1 MNLSQDEIN
10 ALLDENNLAH
20 NSEEKDSG
28 LLNESVAETSVSNNV
43 NPEYLLTDYEKDTLG
58 EVGNMCMGAVA
69 TTMYTLL
76 DRRVSIT
83 TPRVS
88 IHTTREVLLDYSIPF
103 VLVEVQYTSGIQ
115 GKNLLLLKEPDAALI
130 TDLLMGGEGKIEEPV
145 VLNEM
150 HMSAISEIM
159 NQMIGAAATALAK
172 LLHIQVNISPP
183 KSDRVEVHADLTET
197 LDYSQVV
204 VKISFDMVIEG
215 LLESQLIQLI
225 PYDFA
230 RNLANKLMDAYS
242 EEENVEE
249 NISNQSNLPDI
260 PEEIQSGLGIQSEEQ
275 SIPAE
280 TVAQITDTMA
290 AQPQSQHS
298 LPIDSSYVQAEK
310 SPGNLVDVHPIQF
323 QSFDENKPAN
333 PINKSLDMVYDIPL
347 QVSVELGKT
356 QKEISEILE
365 FGMGTVIVLEKMAG
379 DPVEVLANGK
389 LIARGEVVV
398 IDENYGVRITELF
411 NK

>member
-10 ALLDENNLAH
+10 ALMEDKSSVLNSDEKPEDNN
-20 NSEEKDSG
+20 SQQI
-28 LLNESVAETSVSNNV
+28 NESMGASYAPEGVSS
-43 NPEYLLTDYEKDTLG
+43 EYTLTEYERDTLG

-88 IHTTREVLLDYSIPF
+88 IHTTKEVLLDYSIPF
-103 VLVEVQYTSGIQ
+103 VLVEVQYTSGIE

-159 NQMIGAAATALAK
+159 NQMIGASATALAK
-172 LLHIQVNISPP
+172 LLHIPVNISPP
-183 KSDRVEVHADLTET
+183 LSDRVEVHADLTET
-197 LDYSQVV
+197 LDHSQVV

-230 RNLANKLMDAYS
+230 RNLAKKLMDAYG

-249 NISNQSNLPDI
+249 NISNMNNLSDI
-260 PEEIQSGLGIQSEEQ
+260 EIQPEEQ
-275 SIPAE
+275 SVP
-280 TVAQITDTMA
+280 AQIRGSKSGHNVCA
-290 AQPQSQHS
+290 ASEQSATACYGDRGGIICPHGSS
-298 LPIDSSYVQAEK
+298 LKRTRKPGRCSSYA
-310 SPGNLVDVHPIQF
+310 I
-323 QSFDENKPAN
+323 
-333 PINKSLDMVYDIPL
+333 
-347 QVSVELGKT
+347 
-356 QKEISEILE
+356 
-365 FGMGTVIVLEKMAG
+365 
-379 DPVEVLANGK
+379 
-389 LIARGEVVV
+389 
-398 IDENYGVRITELF
+398 
-411 NK
+411 

>member
-10 ALLDENNLAH
+10 ALMEES
-20 NSEEKDSG
+20 NSGRLS
-28 LLNESVAETSVSNNV
+28 NSVEDASASNNIDSRYELT
-43 NPEYLLTDYEKDTLG
+43 EYERDTLG

-69 TTMYTLL
+69 TTMYALL

-88 IHTTREVLLDYSIPF
+88 IHSTKEVLLEYSIPF
-103 VLVEVQYTSGIQ
+103 VLVEVKYTSGIE

-159 NQMIGAAATALAK
+159 NQMIGAAATTLAK
-172 LLHIQVNISPP
+172 LLHIPVNISPP
-183 KSDRVEVHADLTET
+183 QSDRVEVHADLTET

-204 VKISFDMVIEG
+204 VKVSFDMVIEG
-215 LLESQLIQLI
+215 LLESQLIQII

-230 RNLANKLMDAYS
+230 RNLAKKLMDAYG

-249 NISNQSNLPDI
+249 YISNHNNLSDF
-260 PEEIQSGLGIQSEEQ
+260 SGTV
-275 SIPAE
+275 PAE
-280 TVAQITDTMA
+280 TASQSPETMLS
-290 AQPQSQHS
+290 QSQS
-298 LPIDSSYVQAEK
+298 NRQTPASAGTGQTAYRAETAARGH
-310 SPGNLVDVHPIQF
+310 GNLVDVHPMQF
-323 QSFDENKPAN
+323 DSFDEVKQVN
-333 PINKSLDMVYDIPL
+333 PINKSLDMIYDIPL

-356 QKEISEILE
+356 KKDISEILE
-365 FGMGTVIVLEKMAG
+365 FGMGTVIVLDKMAG
-379 DPVEVLANGK
+379 DPVEILANGK

-398 IDENYGVRITELF
+398 IDENYGVRITELL

>member
-1 MNLSQDEIN
+1 
-10 ALLDENNLAH
+10 
-20 NSEEKDSG
+20 
-28 LLNESVAETSVSNNV
+28 
-43 NPEYLLTDYEKDTLG
+43 
-58 EVGNMCMGAVA
+58 MGAVA